1 MKSIMILD
9 ITQMLFMIAT
19 FLSAVGLILIIYSR
33 SGRDKK
39 SQLFIL
45 LLILII
51 AYLISHS
58 VHFLIMASEDVTILD
73 LSCHSLLLL
82 IIVTI
87 TFFTW
92 NFPHPQRMEV
102 SKSLSILIPAVI
114 MFILLWSGNLIHQSH
129 AHNGMYEA
137 HYASLYPI
145 YLIYYTILIAVN
157 YYWLIRKYY
166 KEKDELLHKQIL
178 MLTIGLIITNLI
190 SFIFGLFLPWFLG
203 FYFLV
208 EMSPAAFLVGVILFT
223 AVSVGKYNM
232 FPATL
237 ARLHNFSIKKKI
249 FLSSLILVPIIILL
263 IQIPLIKIIFNIR
276 TNNELMRYFL
286 VSVFGGIVVSISIA
300 FVIIKVMCNPL
311 NKLKSEA
318 REIEKGNYGVRVD
331 LNSNDELG
339 ELTEAFNNMSST
351 LKRNSTE
358 LLKKEE
364 RISLLLNA
372 FEKSSA
378 AIAVVNN
385 DFKVVEANSEFRKII
400 SDDESSDLTDAIKID
415 SSIENLQFS
424 RDRKYFNNIKYKLES
439 EKSFNGEINYNG
451 KILLLSVTPSSFKK
465 GVTEGYLFIEVD
477 ITELKKLQEQLLK
490 SEKLAALGKMAAVL
504 AHEIKTPL
512 TSIKMNADII
522 AETLDLNEEDNTY
535 GSVVKEN
542 FEIMT
547 TEINRLNNLVKD
559 VLKFSRQMEL
569 EYSDSKLKDLIDIV
583 HNQLLNKLEEKN
595 ITVINNTENICFR
608 VDADKIKQVFINLI
622 DNSIE
627 AVNQNG
633 VIQIDSQIDKDDN
646 SVSIFVKDNGVGI
659 NPELNVFEPFFTTK
673 SSGTGLGLSISQK
686 IIEQHNGSFYL
697 LSSKKGETI
706 FELKLPLEHK
716 HSQINKLEEKS

>member
-1 MKSIMILD
+1 
-9 ITQMLFMIAT
+9 
-19 FLSAVGLILIIYSR
+19 
-33 SGRDKK
+33 
-39 SQLFIL
+39 
-45 LLILII
+45 
-51 AYLISHS
+51 
-58 VHFLIMASEDVTILD
+58 MASEDVTILD

-263 IQIPLIKIIFNIR
+263 VQIPLIKIIFNLKS
-276 TNNELMRYFL
+276 NNELMHYFL

-300 FVIIKVMCNPL
+300 FVIIKVISNPL

-318 REIEKGNYGVRVD
+318 HEIELGNYGFRIE
-331 LNSNDELG
+331 LNSHDELG

-372 FEKSSA
+372 FDKSSA

-385 DFKVVEANSEFRKII
+385 DFKVIEANSEFRKII

-595 ITVINNTENICFR
+595 ITFINNTENICFR

-633 VIQIDSQIDKDDN
+633 VIQIDSQRDGDN
-646 SVSIFVKDNGVGI
+646 NFVSIFVKDNGTGI
-659 NPELNVFEPFFTTK
+659 DPELKVFEPFFTTK
-673 SSGTGLGLSISQK
+673 SSGTGLGLPISQK
-686 IIEQHNGSFYL
+686 IIEQHNGAFYL

-716 HSQINKLEEKS
+716 HLELNKLEEKS